1 MNAERV
7 ENNPAVNQYKLTEE
21 ELTMPEGLTR
31 AESMAWMENLATFQ
45 LEGMLHGKIPQKPIF
60 PAKFS
65 RRYSKSYQ
73 KNLLKEYQKVRPTTS
88 ESSKDGSNPGR
99 HTRPH
104 FGSGAE

>member
-1 MNAERV
+1 MGAERA

-31 AESMAWMENLATFQ
+31 AESMAWMESLATFQ
-45 LEGMLHGKIPQKPIF
+45 LEGMHHGKIPQKPILR
-60 PAKFS
+60 PKYSAKAYEQ
-65 RRYSKSYQ
+65 RLIKRWQ
-73 KNLLKEYQKVRPTTS
+73 KTRPTTL
-88 ESSKDGSNPGR
+88 EGPADHATEGR